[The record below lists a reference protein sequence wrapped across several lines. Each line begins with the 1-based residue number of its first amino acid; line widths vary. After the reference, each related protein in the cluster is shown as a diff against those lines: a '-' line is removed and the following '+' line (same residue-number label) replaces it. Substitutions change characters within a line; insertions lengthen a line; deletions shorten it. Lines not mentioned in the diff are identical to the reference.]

1 MTPTQ
6 RPTLRSLL
14 GLAALVAVAWGGSEG
29 LGRWQDARAAEAIRD
44 RSQRVGITLYTTSS
58 CPYCARAA
66 AWLNRHGVRWQECN
80 VETDAACL
88 RAYTEQGSPGVPL
101 VRAGERWHLGF
112 HAPWLAEALAAQDA
126 PRNNAKSGARGDAR
140 GAPSPGTNAIQ
151 PIRNTASDQPA
162 NPSGASS
169 PRP

>member
-14 GLAALVAVAWGGSEG
+14 GLAALVAVVWGGAEG

-66 AWLNRHGVRWQECN
+66 SWLNRHGVRWQECN

-88 RAYTEQGSPGVPL
+88 RAYSEQGSPGVPL

-112 HAPWLAEALAAQDA
+112 QAPWLAEALAAQDV
-126 PRNNAKSGARGDAR
+126 
-140 GAPSPGTNAIQ
+140 
-151 PIRNTASDQPA
+151 
-162 NPSGASS
+162 PSGASS
-169 PRP
+169 PSTSAVLPFPKPAGDQLSNPSGTSSPRP

>member
-14 GLAALVAVAWGGSEG
+14 GLAALVAVVWGGAEG

-88 RAYTEQGSPGVPL
+88 RAYSEQGSPGVPL

-112 HAPWLAEALAAQDA
+112 QAPWLAEALAAQDA
-126 PRNNAKSGARGDAR
+126 PSGASLPSTSAVQPLPKPAGDQL
-140 GAPSPGTNAIQ
+140 S
-151 PIRNTASDQPA
+151 
-162 NPSGASS
+162 NPSGTNS